1 MARVPGRVTP
11 INGWDEVRAH
21 QGEIVA
27 DAVQRMDV
35 DAVIDTWPFYR
46 LSPEAV
52 VEQLGI
58 TSRWRGTQHPGGAWR
73 EGDVASVL

>member
-1 MARVPGRVTP
+1 MALVPVHVTLM
-11 INGWDEVRAH
+11 NGWDEVRAH

-58 TSRWRGTQHPGGAWR
+58 TSRWRGTQHPGGVWR